1 MFNKM
6 SGPSNSSD
14 IGSGDAASTEV
25 DAGVSQGT
33 GLMEGVEEKSN
44 ALQQVL
50 QMLIDT
56 PGGVEAMAEVL
67 NEPDCP
73 VIIKD
78 RHFMEKSQNDT
89 LLETLNLQDIMQD
102 SIDNILDNLSCGPYT
117 IQWCTA
123 ADGHQY
129 AREFMI
135 ELLQGNTSYKKLAA
149 KLLYVLVEASK
160 QGPRLRAPL
169 SKPLGQG
176 LHELRAK
183 QGSNIARL
191 IFFFDKGKL
200 LLVTNGF
207 IKDTQKT
214 PLKELERALKIKQF
228 YLRSKENV

>member
-1 MFNKM
+1 M
-6 SGPSNSSD
+6 SGPYHSSD
-14 IGSGDAASTEV
+14 VGSGDAASTEV
-25 DAGVSQGT
+25 DAGVSQGVGLAEDLT
-33 GLMEGVEEKSN
+33 GNSD
-44 ALQQVL
+44 ALKEMAQ
-50 QMLIDT
+50 LILSSPEMIDI
-56 PGGVEAMAEVL
+56 MAEVL
-67 NEPDCP
+67 SEPDCP
-73 VIIKD
+73 VTIKNGCLIK
-78 RHFMEKSQNDT
+78 KSQDNP
-89 LLETLNLQDIMQD
+89 LLETLNLQDITQNSVD
-102 SIDNILDNLSCGPYT
+102 EVLDNLSCGPYT

-129 AREFMI
+129 AREFMT

-176 LHELRAK
+176 LYELRAK
-183 QGSNIARL
+183 QGSNTVRL

-200 LLVTNGF
+200 LLLTSGF

-228 YLRSKENV
+228 YLRSKENI